1 MSATTYF
8 QLKQCQEHFEI
19 TFDDKHVLF
28 EAHFPSLP
36 IVPGSCITEITRVA
50 LETKLSN
57 KYRIRKITS
66 VKFIKPIHPEN
77 CDGLELHFLSVDE
90 SESGTTVKS
99 VIKDNNMI
107 YCKSDIVFTRMS

>member
-1 MSATTYF
+1 MRAANYF

-19 TFDDKHVLF
+19 HFDNKHVLF
-28 EAHFPSLP
+28 KAHFPSLP

-57 KYRIRKITS
+57 NYRIRKITS

-77 CDGLELHFLSVDE
+77 SDDVQLHFLSINE
-90 SESGTTVKS
+90 SESGTIVKS
-99 VIKDNNMI
+99 VIKDNNTI